1 MKKIIPFFVLA
12 LAFCGCTQKKVT
24 EAGTS
29 CVRTLP
35 TGIDL
40 SHLTDATVSASF
52 STDDFNWMG
61 GNLKLTIHAEQL
73 YDAVELHQLSV
84 GDTLF
89 YEGAPMVVKEKKE
102 DKGQITINGGM
113 DNGGIDLWSN
123 DGGTYRAVTFDDHS
137 VYVELGEVT
146 LPLSEDFTIID
157 CGEEP
162 LDPSDTIRQGQK
174 LYLENLKD
182 YRKNFTYLDTK
193 VQIENGVI
201 TNITRTWIP

>member
-1 MKKIIPFFVLA
+1 MKKIIPLFMLA
-12 LAFCGCTQKKVT
+12 LAFCGCTQKKET
-24 EAGTS
+24 EARTT

-61 GNLKLTIHAEQL
+61 GNLKLTVHAEQL
-73 YDAVELHQLSV
+73 YDAVELHQLGV

-113 DNGGIDLWSN
+113 DNGGVDLWSN

-146 LPLSEDFTIID
+146 LPLSEDLTIID

-162 LDPSDTIRQGQK
+162 LDPSDTISKDQK
-174 LYLENLKD
+174 FYLENLKD